1 MDRRFLANG
10 QLYAD
15 FSCLDPKRFPDIRN
29 NKLQSGELD
38 ELSRHLLKFDKTAT
52 GENLRTEL
60 KNLAL
65 HWDKLKTTE
74 LKHYKILIEGNNTE
88 GNDEMSLENQEE
100 EMFVACAVHAKI
112 AVCCFKILHRFNL
125 LTDAY
130 TLIGLAFKFLLTLS
144 LSQVACERSF
154 STLKKYK
161 KSHEE
166 HLIFRLLKFFH
177 VNGGRKGSVD
187 EFRLR
192 RNY

>member
-1 MDRRFLANG
+1 
-10 QLYAD
+10 LYAD

-74 LKHYKILIEGNNTE
+74 LEHYKILIEGNNTE

-100 EMFVACAVHAKI
+100 EMFVACEYMYMHIVHAKI
-112 AVCCFKILHRFNL
+112 AQF
-125 LTDAY
+125 A
-130 TLIGLAFKFLLTLS
+130 ASKF
-144 LSQVACERSF
+144 CID
-154 STLKKYK
+154 STC
-161 KSHEE
+161 
-166 HLIFRLLKFFH
+166 
-177 VNGGRKGSVD
+177 
-187 EFRLR
+187 
-192 RNY
+192 